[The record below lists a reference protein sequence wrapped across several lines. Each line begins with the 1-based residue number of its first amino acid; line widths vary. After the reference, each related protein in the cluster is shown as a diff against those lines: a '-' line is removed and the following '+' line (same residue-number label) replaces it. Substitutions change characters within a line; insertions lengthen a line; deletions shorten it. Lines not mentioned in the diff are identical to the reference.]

1 MRRFAEDTSVPV
13 AKSRGEIDRLLR
25 EWGARGLQWTDDW
38 EHGRIALKFLWRA
51 QDGKDYMARFAV
63 ALPTDEALRE
73 EARHGG
79 RGKFLA
85 AKFQRLADGRGRQ
98 EHRLLALWLKAALN
112 AVAAGIVGA
121 ETLFL
126 PFLED
131 RHGQTVAEI
140 ALPRL
145 GRLLEGGASRLLGD
159 GRASPTVAEG

>member
-1 MRRFAEDTSVPV
+1 VRRFAEDTAVPV
-13 AKSRGEIDRLLR
+13 TKSRAEIDRLLR

-51 QDGKDYMARFAV
+51 ADGKDYMARFAV
-63 ALPTDEALRE
+63 ALPTDEELRT
-73 EARHGG
+73 ASHHGG
-79 RGKFLA
+79 KAHAVFLPQ
-85 AKFQRLADGRGRQ
+85 KFQRLAEGRGRQ

-112 AVAAGIVGA
+112 AVAAGIVSA

-131 RHGQTVAEI
+131 RHGKTVAEI

-145 GRLLEGGASRLLGD
+145 GNLLEGGAARLLGD
-159 GRASPTVAEG
+159 GRAP